1 MNKMLYK
8 PVTLGASLL
17 AGALAGAIV
26 KRAWKLMAGE
36 DEVPEATDAQRT
48 WPEVLVAAGLQGAVA
63 AVVRAAVDRGTAAG
77 TRRLTGSWPGDDEH
91 GRQPA
96 KVA

>member
-1 MNKMLYK
+1 VNKTLYK
-8 PVTLGASLL
+8 PVTLGASLV

-26 KRAWKLMAGE
+26 KRVWKLMAGE

-63 AVVRAAVDRGTAAG
+63 AVVRAAVDRGDAAA
-77 TRRLTGSWPGDDEH
+77 D
-91 GRQPA
+91 RQLA
-96 KVA
+96 RG

>member
-1 MNKMLYK
+1 MNRMLYR

-17 AGALAGAIV
+17 AGVLAGAIV
-26 KRAWKLMAGE
+26 KRAWKLMAGQ

-77 TRRLTGSWPGDDEH
+77 TRRLTGSWPGDDEDD
-91 GRQPA
+91 RQPA